1 MNSQLVPSALP
12 REASTIKKGIAYL
25 ISLVSRTDLRMSSS
39 IGRGGVVEARRSI
52 IGQALQSGTRS
63 EEEEATFGVRAASA
77 DSVEEVGALEDIH
90 QVVPPAELRPG
101 K

>member
-1 MNSQLVPSALP
+1 
-12 REASTIKKGIAYL
+12 
-25 ISLVSRTDLRMSSS
+25 MSSS
-39 IGRGGVVEARRSI
+39 IGRAGVVEARRSI

-63 EEEEATFGVRAASA
+63 EEGETPFGVRAASA
-77 DSVEEVGALEDIH
+77 VSEEEVGTLEDIH